1 LVYPLPGPVV
11 VVWTRFAPISR
22 SFALVVVTAPL
33 VLTAVLPCAPTD
45 TSSGL
50 TVSRPLYSAMRMSGK
65 AAANAEGHSDS
76 VGSSRRCRNVFGIVD
91 RL

>member
-65 AAANAEGHSDS
+65 AAAMPKVTVTVLAPAAAAEM
-76 VGSSRRCRNVFGIVD
+76 F
-91 RL
+91 LA